1 MSNSA
6 SEVPG
11 SDKAERPESLKV
23 ILAAIAANTG
33 IAVSKFIVAGLTGS
47 SAMLAEGIH
56 SAVDTGN
63 ELLLL
68 LGMKQSSR
76 PPDQWHPF
84 GYGKLLYFWALIVAL
99 SVFSLGGGIS
109 IWQGISSL
117 RHPPPLEDPTWN
129 YVVLG
134 LAFLFEAYSWS
145 VAFKALNARR
155 RPQEGLW
162 AVFHRSKDAPT
173 ITVFIEDSAALLG
186 LVIAFAGIFAGHALN
201 NPYIDP
207 TASILIGL
215 VLVGAAVMLARE
227 TGGLLV
233 GESLD
238 REQVLHVRR
247 LIEAVPEVE
256 SLGEVLTMQL
266 GPERILMTV
275 AIRFQRGIS
284 LDQLDQVISHI
295 EHCVHRDYPAIRHI
309 YFRATR
315 AQASNSPPSQP
326 IT

>member
-1 MSNSA
+1 
-6 SEVPG
+6 
-11 SDKAERPESLKV
+11 
-23 ILAAIAANTG
+23 
-33 IAVSKFIVAGLTGS
+33 
-47 SAMLAEGIH
+47 
-56 SAVDTGN
+56 
-63 ELLLL
+63 L
-68 LGMKQSSR
+68 LGLKQSSK

-109 IWQGISSL
+109 IWQGISRL
-117 RHPPPLEDPTWN
+117 RQPPPLHDPTWN

-145 VAFKALNARR
+145 VAVRTLNARR
-155 RPQEGLW
+155 RPQESLW

-173 ITVFIEDSAALLG
+173 ITVFIEDTAALLG
-186 LVIAFAGIFAGHALN
+186 LMIAFAGIYLGHALD

-207 TASILIGL
+207 LASVLIGL
-215 VLVGAAVMLARE
+215 VLVGAAVALARE

-256 SLGEVLTMQL
+256 TLGEVLTMQL
-266 GPERILMTV
+266 GPDRVLLTV
-275 AIRFQRGIS
+275 SIRFKRGLS
-284 LDQLDQVISHI
+284 LDQLDRAIAHI
-295 EHCVHRDYPAIRHI
+295 EHCVNRDYPTIRHI
-309 YFRATR
+309 YFEVRR
-315 AQASNSPPSQP
+315 EPP
-326 IT
+326 TGA